1 MSFRVKVHRPGL
13 KDMRAAARVA
23 AKGVSEALVS
33 LRLQYAQWPKSVLK
47 FFTNGD
53 ANEGHARELRQILQ
67 CKDSSGW
74 LTWEG
79 AALEVIEAALR
90 KAGADDIE
98 IRVVHWRDEGEQGE
112 PVASSMGRRVDYRA
126 GLHWLAPVEHQPP
139 AERVIV
145 LSWGE

>member
-1 MSFRVKVHRPGL
+1 MKWRPGVGGGANLSHLLSLDRRRRSVCKQVSFRVKVHRPGL

-23 AKGVSEALVS
+23 ALE
-33 LRLQYAQWPKSVLK
+33 R
-47 FFTNGD
+47 
-53 ANEGHARELRQILQ
+53 RRR
-67 CKDSSGW
+67 
-74 LTWEG
+74 
-79 AALEVIEAALR
+79 AA
-90 KAGADDIE
+90 GTDDIE